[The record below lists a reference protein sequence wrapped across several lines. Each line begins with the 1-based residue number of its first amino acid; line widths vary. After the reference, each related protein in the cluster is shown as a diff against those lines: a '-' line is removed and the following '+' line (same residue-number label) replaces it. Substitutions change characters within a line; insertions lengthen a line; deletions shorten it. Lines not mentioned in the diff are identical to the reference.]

1 MSRTTDTDA
10 MRRELSMEY
19 NTAFGEVIQR
29 KRKRAGM
36 TQEQL
41 GNCLGVNKSTI
52 SRYENGS
59 IDIPAAALPMSC
71 EACDF
76 KMTEYVDAANDIV
89 TEQRLKQICA
99 VRQMETDETDRR
111 QDESVPGEATPDENA
126 EHYTDEEQ
134 QLAKV
139 SCDYICRLKNENAGS
154 DTLNDFIDIF
164 IETVTRNTGENE
176 RYKHLALYI
185 ERFMSMKDQ
194 VRINEDQ
201 HISNAAKENAKYEWD

>member
-10 MRRELSMEY
+10 LRHELSMEY

-29 KRKRAGM
+29 KRKRIGM

-41 GNCLGVNKSTI
+41 GNFLGVNKSTI

-71 EACDF
+71 EVCDF
-76 KMTEYVDAANDIV
+76 KMTEYVDVANDIV
-89 TEQRLKQICA
+89 TERRLKQICA
-99 VRQMETDETDRR
+99 ARQMEIDEADRR
-111 QDESVPGEATPDENA
+111 LDESVPGEAMPDENA

-154 DTLNDFIDIF
+154 DTLDDFIDIF
-164 IETVTRNTGENE
+164 IETVTRNTGENA
-176 RYKHLALYI
+176 RYKRLALYI
-185 ERFMSMKDQ
+185 KQYMAMKDQ
-194 VRINEDQ
+194 VKINEDQ
-201 HISNAAKENAKYEWD
+201 FDPVDTKENAQSECD